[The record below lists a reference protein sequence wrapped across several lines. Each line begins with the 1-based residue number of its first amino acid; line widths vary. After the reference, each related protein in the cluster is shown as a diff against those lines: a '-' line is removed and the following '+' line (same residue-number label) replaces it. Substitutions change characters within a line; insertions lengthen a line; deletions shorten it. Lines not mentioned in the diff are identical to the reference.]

1 MDSRAVL
8 RRTLVLI
15 GAVALTFVVVQGTA
29 AQPAGEAVLA
39 FHVTIAPTWFDPST
53 APPQITPFGILHAL
67 HDRPVKPLPG
77 PKIGHSLAEAWTQK
91 PDGVTLEVQLPR
103 WPQ

>member
-29 AQPAGEAVLA
+29 AQPAGEAVFA

-53 APPQITPFGILHAL
+53 APPQITPFGLLHAL
-67 HDRPVKPLPG
+67 PDGLVKPPPG
-77 PKIGHSLAEAWTQK
+77 QKMGNSPAEPRTES
-91 PDGVTLEVQLPR
+91 PDGLTDEVKL
-103 WPQ
+103 

>member
-39 FHVTIAPTWFDPST
+39 FHVTIAPTWFDPSP
-53 APPQITPFGILHAL
+53 APPQITPFGILHAPPDGL
-67 HDRPVKPLPG
+67 GKPLPG
-77 PKIGHSLAEAWTQK
+77 QKMGKSLAEAGTQS
-91 PDGVTLEVQLPR
+91 PDGVPNRKRVG
-103 WPQ
+103 